1 MTVPSK
7 PNFRYD
13 IAILRLLAI
22 TIVVF
27 FHGYGMTYA
36 HHLSEATTTTYHTA
50 YQWFNQFYPIN
61 IGMPLFVFISGFL
74 FGGSRIANEKFST
87 FIKNK
92 ASRILLPFFIFMV
105 FFMLTTNSFA
115 WNQFYKW
122 TYWHLWFLPM
132 LFWCFILCYFLNPLI
147 RSKSPYKYLPVLL
160 ISFAISWFPRFVPN
174 ILGLSGVSV
183 WACWFFIG
191 SWFNKNEHKILRT
204 KQLKWLYLIIGTTI
218 YLILSILYPLEY
230 DNTSIPGTLAS
241 LSAIMALWSFCNLIP
256 WKNFKFTDF
265 LLSLSAC
272 SFGVYIFH
280 NWIEMHM
287 LSRTA
292 QRLLPIEQWAHDHVI
307 LFPLIFVLIAYAISI
322 VITKLF
328 LKTKIG
334 RLLIG

>member
-1 MTVPSK
+1 MVSLKKTG
-7 PNFRYD
+7 FRFD

-22 TIVVF
+22 AIVVF

-36 HHLSEATTTTYHTA
+36 SHLSEETSKIYSNIYESFNKTYL
-50 YQWFNQFYPIN
+50 IN
-61 IGMPLFVFISGFL
+61 IAMPLFVFISGFL
-74 FGGSRIANEKFST
+74 FGGSKMANENFS
-87 FIKNK
+87 KLLKSK
-92 ASRILLPFFIFMV
+92 ALRLLLPFFIFTII
-105 FFMLTTNSFA
+105 FMLTTNSFG
-115 WNQFYKW
+115 WDQFYKW

-132 LFWCFILCYFLNPLI
+132 LFWCFIFCYLLNPWI
-147 RSKSPYKYLPVLL
+147 RSDNPYKYMTILAGSL
-160 ISFAISWFPRFVPN
+160 ILSLFPRFIPYF
-174 ILGLSGVSV
+174 LGLSGVSI
-183 WACWFFIG
+183 WFFWFVLG
-191 SWFNKNEHKILRT
+191 SWFNKHENKFLNSKKKIRICMIGGA
-204 KQLKWLYLIIGTTI
+204 IIYAIFTI
-218 YLILSILYPLEY
+218 LFPLDYGDTSLAGSFATMGAILS
-230 DNTSIPGTLAS
+230 
-241 LSAIMALWSFCNLIP
+241 LWSLCNLIP
-256 WKNFKFTDF
+256 WKNFKFTNF